1 MPHAFPNFPSF
12 GGCRRHHD
20 VFWESLQTTERPR
33 GTVTRAASRQG
44 PGCHLEEL
52 ALLWQILSGE
62 GFPNQF
68 FCDSWVVGL
77 RRRLTMRSDWQKEL
91 GRFLNPFLARLGHK
105 ARRQMCPL
113 YVRGLIGPGAPQR
126 IQPTAE

>member
-12 GGCRRHHD
+12 GGWRRHHD

-77 RRRLTMRSDWQKEL
+77 RRGRPCDRIGRRSLAAFSTRFWL
-91 GRFLNPFLARLGHK
+91 GWGT
-105 ARRQMCPL
+105 RRGDRCVL
-113 YVRGLIGPGAPQR
+113 F
-126 IQPTAE
+126 T